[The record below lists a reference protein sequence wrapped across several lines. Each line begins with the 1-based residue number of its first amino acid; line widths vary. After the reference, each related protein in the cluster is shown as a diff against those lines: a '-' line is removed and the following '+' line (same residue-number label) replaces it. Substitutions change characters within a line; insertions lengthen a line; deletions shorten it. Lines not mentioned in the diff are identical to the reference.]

1 MIVCVNRR
9 LGSDAVSCAG
19 RGSQAVAAALED
31 GIKSREIGSGVV
43 RFKCLG
49 SCQHGPNV
57 RFAPG
62 GAWFSGVALKDVPE
76 ILDNWNG
83 CWLAND
89 TESELIIWISYEPGF
104 GLRT

>member
-1 MIVCVNRR
+1 MRASIPPDSERPEAVIVCVNRR

-76 ILDNWNG
+76 ILDQLERL
-83 CWLAND
+83 LAG
-89 TESELIIWISYEPGF
+89 E
-104 GLRT
+104 